1 MAKGMKFGNIINVF
15 MLAVFIIVAS
25 LFATGIFAQQDSAM
39 NVTGTQY
46 EDSYNS
52 SQGIQESFVSIVP
65 YLGYFLMV
73 IVVILIVRVVRH

>member
-25 LFATGIFAQQDSAM
+25 LFATGIFAQQDASM
-39 NVTGTQY
+39 NVSGTQY